1 MLPQFLACRSGA
13 SSVASA
19 QEAFLLRIDD
29 LMTDPQNQTVP
40 PGPEPHWV
48 VELQGL
54 LLSTEGLDAFLRE
67 LAVVTVRALP
77 AAVACGVTLQPDGR
91 PRTVSASG
99 ELAMQVDEIQY
110 SVNAGPCLDAM
121 RTGDVH
127 YVRDFG
133 AETRWPQFTTAALGY
148 GVRGCLS
155 TPLQILNGSAGAL
168 NVYAATVDAF
178 DTAARDQAL
187 AFAEYAAGAVA
198 LALRMARQA
207 EVSEDLRTT
216 LASRSIIDQAM
227 GVIMG
232 QQRCTAQEAF
242 AVLRRASQQRNVKIA
257 AIAAGVVEGTTGRPP
272 QPGRFTARGDALS
285 DN

>member
-168 NVYAATVDAF
+168 NVYAATVDAL
-178 DTAARDQAL
+178 TRRL
-187 AFAEYAAGAVA
+187 AT
-198 LALRMARQA
+198 RP
-207 EVSEDLRTT
+207 
-216 LASRSIIDQAM
+216 SRSPNTLQ
-227 GVIMG
+227 VRSRW
-232 QQRCTAQEAF
+232 RCGWPARPRF
-242 AVLRRASQQRNVKIA
+242 RRICVRRWRR
-257 AIAAGVVEGTTGRPP
+257 GRSSIRRW
-272 QPGRFTARGDALS
+272 G
-285 DN
+285 

>member
-1 MLPQFLACRSGA
+1 
-13 SSVASA
+13 VASA